1 MDKKEFDK
9 RLYSPTHK
17 MGFKILSD
25 DQLVNIFP
33 TVENMERKFETHRK
47 NISKID
53 DVKAHGTEFDF
64 QYNLMYDSIFSIWGK
79 RGSGKTSAIF
89 TLKYRLEK
97 KNKHDLFLPIIMP
110 EMLPV
115 NCDIIGWILAVLDS
129 EVSKLENIIKDN
141 IKLIDD
147 EDFFKHCIFDPNNNK
162 LRVSYKKTK
171 ELASSRNMRSFGGDR
186 SYAESIGY
194 TERYTQNCYDF
205 SRQLADFWDI
215 LVQSMKKAYGMGMNE
230 EPLIYIMF
238 DDVDLTPD
246 KVVEL
251 FSVIIKY
258 LSHPN
263 LVVITT
269 ADEEL
274 FRDVIESDLR
284 KRIGQDT
291 LDDSIRKVAVAMLGQ
306 WDNYRQLIEYVQ
318 KDTALQKQVKET
330 AELYIDKVL
339 PPSERYYLELFDT
352 CEKRRY
358 FIENTDEK
366 GENKNIEQFFS
377 EQITK
382 LYKRV
387 YGKNTKEDNFL
398 YYKKGV
404 KKIFGLPYLLF
415 MGNTSRQ
422 LTNQCFILEEMIDGI
437 IEIYDKSDIMIKKN
451 KQEYL
456 HREVYR
462 QVEHFLYNSINAG
475 NILKIDDISNSELIE
490 KMLLYQK
497 EEYAIYINYQYIL
510 EYYKMNSKG
519 VRENE
524 RKLLVLKNSVALFM
538 LAFFTENILLIG
550 DDSGSKRYAI
560 NPERKKI
567 HGIEDLIEL
576 FDIVTF
582 SKNVSLLKKGDDKD
596 DKFKLQTIMY
606 LFEKVIIYPETAM
619 EFSVSNFSSVREYLY
634 GLLSK
639 EAPYKIGVVLLESWS
654 HKNPVW
660 FRTVSKILYLYFE
673 GIYTAEKLDLNKLD
687 LNTERVGGDIF
698 SQRWVE
704 NINLNDGAHLLDII
718 LMLGSKSDYIYRRF
732 QAIVRVIEEQAIEE
746 PLRLSFDSAKYGTK
760 TIGENGSYITAA
772 DIEENFVEVI
782 RETYHISKIKSQ
794 YGNEL
799 EEKDIIAAI
808 GIKRFLF
815 KDQNFKDQNFKDQN
829 EDLNRLLKDM
839 GKERISPNNIIKKW
853 LTLTIYS
860 LEEKIY
866 DVLKS
871 GANYIVLDM
880 DEFKENISDLCD
892 LEKAHSLG
900 NVQVYR
906 KLLDFC
912 EKNDKEQLYLENQ
925 LILRM
930 YQQINRTRR
939 NLIRIE
945 DENIFIEISSS
956 MDECIDLIENNLLLA
971 AYDNKECFWIENYVF
986 MLYTL
991 RYFMDLFYAITFQ
1004 EQKNK
1009 NIQRSNKENSFG
1021 NQMYQIMIPAVKSA
1035 VPENIS
1041 GGKEKST
1048 QYYLGNILRTYF
1060 IEAGNEYIEK
1070 WRHDLD
1076 E

>member
-1 MDKKEFDK
+1 MEKKEFDK

-25 DQLVNIFP
+25 DQLANIFP

-97 KNKHDLFLPIIMP
+97 KNKNDLFLPIIMP

-129 EVSKLENIIKDN
+129 EVSKLENIIKNN
-141 IKLIDD
+141 ISLTDDD
-147 EDFFKHCIFDPNNNK
+147 EFFKHCVFDPNNNK

-171 ELASSRNMRSFGGDR
+171 ELASSRNMRSFGWER
-186 SYAESIGY
+186 SYAENIGY
-194 TERYTQNCYDF
+194 TERYTQNSYDF

-215 LVQSMKKAYGMGMNE
+215 LVQSIKKAYGMRTNE

-263 LVVITT
+263 LIVITT

-291 LDDSIRKVAVAMLGQ
+291 LDDSIKKVAVAMLGQ
-306 WDNYRQLIEYVQ
+306 WDDYKQIIEYVQ
-318 KDTALQKQVKET
+318 KDTAIQKQVKET

-358 FIENTDEK
+358 FIENTDEE

-382 LYKRV
+382 LHKRV
-387 YGKNTKEDNFL
+387 YGKNIKEDNFL
-398 YYKKGV
+398 YYKKGI

-437 IEIYDKSDIMIKKN
+437 IAIYDKSDIIPIKN
-451 KQEYL
+451 KQQYL

-462 QVEHFLYNSINAG
+462 QVEHFWYNSINAG
-475 NILKIDDISNSELIE
+475 NILKIDDVSNSELIE
-490 KMLLYQK
+490 RILLYQK
-497 EEYAIYINYQYIL
+497 EEYSIYINYQYIL
-510 EYYKMNSKG
+510 EYYKINSRS

-538 LAFFTENILLIG
+538 LAFFTENVLLIG
-550 DDSGSKRYAI
+550 DNSGNKRYAI

-576 FDIVTF
+576 FDMVTF
-582 SKNVSLLKKGDDKD
+582 SNDVSLLKKSDDKD

-619 EFSVSNFSSVREYLY
+619 AFSVSNFSSVREYLY
-634 GLLSK
+634 DLLSK
-639 EAPYKIGVVLLESWS
+639 EIPYKIGAILLESWS

-673 GIYTAEKLDLNKLD
+673 GIYTAEKPALNKLD
-687 LNTERVGGDIF
+687 LNVERIGGDTF

-704 NINLNDGAHLLDII
+704 NINLNDGVHLLDII
-718 LMLGSKSDYIYRRF
+718 LMLGSKNDYIYRRF
-732 QAIVRVIEEQAIEE
+732 QAIARAIVEQSIEE
-746 PLRLSFDSAKYGTK
+746 PLRLSFEQVSYGTRAIDK
-760 TIGENGSYITAA
+760 KCPYLTAS
-772 DIEENFVEVI
+772 DIEENFL
-782 RETYHISKIKSQ
+782 ETIKDIYPVSKIKSQ

-799 EEKDIIAAI
+799 GEKDIIAAI
-808 GIKRFLF
+808 GIKRFLL
-815 KDQNFKDQNFKDQN
+815 KDSNFKEQN
-829 EDLNRLLKDM
+829 EELNRLVKDIMRENILK
-839 GKERISPNNIIKKW
+839 NNEIKKW

-871 GANYIVLDM
+871 GANYIVLDI
-880 DEFKENISDLCD
+880 DEFKDNILNLYD
-892 LEKAHSLG
+892 LEKSHGLG
-900 NVQVYR
+900 NIQIYR
-906 KLLDFC
+906 KILDFC
-912 EKNDKEQLYLENQ
+912 EKNKDNTDQLHFENQ
-925 LILRM
+925 LILRL
-930 YQQINRTRR
+930 YQQINRTKR
-939 NLIRIE
+939 NLLRIA
-945 DENIFIEISSS
+945 DENIFMAISSNV
-956 MDECIDLIENNLLLA
+956 DEYIDIIEKNLFLA
-971 AYDNKECFWIENYVF
+971 AYDYKDCLWMENYVF

-1009 NIQRSNKENSFG
+1009 NMQRSNNEKSFG

-1035 VPENIS
+1035 VPENVS
-1041 GGKEKST
+1041 GGKEKSA

-1070 WRHDLD
+1070 WRHNLD